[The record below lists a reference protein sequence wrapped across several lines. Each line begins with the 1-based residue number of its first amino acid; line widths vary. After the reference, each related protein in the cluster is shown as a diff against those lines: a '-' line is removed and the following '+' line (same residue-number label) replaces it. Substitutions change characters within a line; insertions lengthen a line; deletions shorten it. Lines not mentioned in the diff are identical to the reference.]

1 MFGDFKSPV
10 CIACGPPLSEGPGEK
25 EVKPEAGSVSHAG
38 LLEKRAFFFLTT
50 CIECLLDASTCYC

>member
-38 LLEKRAFFFLTT
+38 LLEKRAFFFFF
-50 CIECLLDASTCYC
+50 